1 MKKTCPFNYAGSKS
15 VYAELF
21 DIEQPVADLFG
32 GGGGFWSNVKSNDVL
47 VNDVCSP
54 LVRFQKKIYESSDE
68 EFESIISAIR
78 TTTDSVRTKDDYEKL
93 RHLFNQSKDDV
104 LFMCVLMEKILS
116 LQTSF
121 SEGMYATQF
130 SKGS

>member
-93 RHLFNQSKDDV
+93 RSLFNESKNY
-104 LFMCVLMEKILS
+104 IS
-116 LQTSF
+116 PT
-121 SEGMYATQF
+121 F
-130 SKGS
+130 SKEMKEKELRMQCSASCIEIFL